1 MSLPTNN
8 KGAEKGTGKNQKGS
22 MGAGGSKFIAKPKGG
37 GGGKKPVKT
46 GGSRGS

>member
-8 KGAEKGTGKNQKGS
+8 KNNNKGGKTSKNAA
-22 MGAGGSKFIAKPKGG
+22 AGGSKFIVKPASKSAGAT
-37 GGGKKPVKT
+37 KKPVKT

>member
-8 KGAEKGTGKNQKGS
+8 KGAEKGSSKAPKSG
-22 MGAGGSKFIAKPKGG
+22 MAAGSKFISKPKAGG
-37 GGGKKPVKT
+37 AGKKPVKT

>member
-8 KGAEKGTGKNQKGS
+8 KNDNKGGKAPKN
-22 MGAGGSKFIAKPKGG
+22 GAGGSKFIAKPANKTAGAT
-37 GGGKKPVKT
+37 KKPVKT